1 MTVTTTHSG
10 HDSARSAQ
18 LRLTGYDWKALGL
31 EPDSSAGAV
40 MEKLLS
46 PDECAEIAAL
56 YTRIKIE
63 PTILPKEIED
73 FARGGRVEVD
83 RQF

>member
-1 MTVTTTHSG
+1 
-10 HDSARSAQ
+10 
-18 LRLTGYDWKALGL
+18 
-31 EPDSSAGAV
+31 

-56 YTRIKIE
+56 YTRINIE